1 MDKKFNVSVL
11 GGGSFGTVL
20 ANLSAKNGLDTYL
33 WVRDSELA
41 LKINSESANRDYH
54 PELKLSKK
62 IFASDILSECVC
74 NADLIFIATP
84 SSIIENVVDRIKPLI
99 KDDVVLISCTKGLI
113 NKPTRTITDYIKDQ
127 LMEKPA
133 LERLGV
139 LSGPNLAREIAD
151 AKVAGS
157 VIASQSQHS
166 KDLVINALE
175 SKIFKLYSSNDI
187 KGVEYAGAL
196 KNIYAIGCGIG
207 YQLNIGENANGLII
221 SRAMA
226 EISQFAVHKGAKPIT
241 FLGLAG
247 MGDLIA
253 TCTSKLSRNF
263 SVGIEIAKGLS
274 LDDASQKIGQ
284 VAEGVN
290 TLKIVYEEAIESNL
304 TMPILSSL
312 YTIIYQNQDPK
323 SLLENLINHRD
334 QLDVKFE

>member
-1 MDKKFNVSVL
+1 MNKKFNVSVL

-20 ANLSAKNGLDTYL
+20 ANLSAKNGLDTHL

-41 LKINSESANRDYH
+41 LKINSESANREYH

-62 IFASDILSECVC
+62 IFASEVLSECVC
-74 NADLIFIATP
+74 NADLIFVATP
-84 SSIIENVVDRIKPLI
+84 SSIIQNVINRIKPHI
-99 KDDVVLISCTKGLI
+99 KEGVVLISCTKGLV
-113 NKPTRTITDYIKDQ
+113 NNPTRTITDYIKEQ
-127 LMEKPA
+127 LFDKTA

-151 AKVAGS
+151 EKVAGS
-157 VIASQSQHS
+157 VIASKSQHS
-166 KDLVINALE
+166 IDLVINALE

-207 YQLNIGENANGLII
+207 HQLNIGENANGLII

-263 SVGIEIAKGLS
+263 SVGVEIAQGLS

-290 TLKIVYEEAIESNL
+290 TLKIIYEEALESDL

-312 YTIIYQNQDPK
+312 YKIIHQNEDPK
-323 SLLENLINHRD
+323 SLLENLINHPD
-334 QLDVKFE
+334 QLDVKFK

>member
-1 MDKKFNVSVL
+1 MNKKFNVSVL

-62 IFASDILSECVC
+62 IFASEILSECVC

-84 SSIIENVVDRIKPLI
+84 SSIIENVIDRIKPDI
-99 KDDVVLISCTKGLI
+99 KEDVVLISCTKGLI
-113 NKPTRTITDYIKDQ
+113 SNPTRTITDYIKDQ
-127 LMEKPA
+127 LIEKTT

-151 AKVAGS
+151 EKVAGS
-157 VIASQSQHS
+157 VIASKSQLS

-207 YQLNIGENANGLII
+207 YQLNVGENANGLII

-263 SVGIEIAKGLS
+263 SIGTEIARGLS
-274 LDDASQKIGQ
+274 LGEASQEIGQ
-284 VAEGVN
+284 VAEGIN
-290 TLKIVYEEAIESNL
+290 TLKIVYDEAIKLNL

-312 YTIIYQNQDPK
+312 YKIIYQNHDPT
-323 SLLENLINHRD
+323 SLFENLINHSD
-334 QLDVKFE
+334 HLDVKFE

>member
-1 MDKKFNVSVL
+1 MNKKFNVSVL

-20 ANLSAKNGLDTYL
+20 ANLSAKNGLDTHL

-41 LKINSESANRDYH
+41 LKINSESANREYH

-62 IFASDILSECVC
+62 IFASEVLSECVC

-84 SSIIENVVDRIKPLI
+84 SSIIQNVIDRIKPHI
-99 KDDVVLISCTKGLI
+99 KEGVVLISCTKGI
-113 NKPTRTITDYIKDQ
+113 VNNPTRTITDYIKEQ
-127 LMEKPA
+127 LFDRTA

-151 AKVAGS
+151 EKVAGS
-157 VIASQSQHS
+157 VIASRSQHS
-166 KDLVINALE
+166 IDLVINALE

-207 YQLNIGENANGLII
+207 HQLNIGENANGLII

-247 MGDLIA
+247 VGDLIA

-263 SVGIEIAKGLS
+263 SVGIEIAQGLS

-290 TLKIVYEEAIESNL
+290 TLKIIYEEALESDL

-312 YTIIYQNQDPK
+312 YKIIYQNEDPK
-323 SLLENLINHRD
+323 SLLENLINHPD
-334 QLDVKFE
+334 QLDVKFK

>member
-1 MDKKFNVSVL
+1 MNKKFNVSVL

-41 LKINSESANRDYH
+41 LKINSESANREYH

-62 IFASDILSECVC
+62 IFASEILSECVC
-74 NADLIFIATP
+74 NADLIFVATP
-84 SSIIENVVDRIKPLI
+84 SSIIQNVINRIKPHI
-99 KDDVVLISCTKGLI
+99 KEGVVLISCTKGLV
-113 NKPTRTITDYIKDQ
+113 NNPTRTITDYIKEQ
-127 LMEKPA
+127 LFDKTA

-151 AKVAGS
+151 EKVAGS
-157 VIASQSQHS
+157 VIASKSQHS
-166 KDLVINALE
+166 IDLVIIALE

-207 YQLNIGENANGLII
+207 HQLNIGENANGLII

-226 EISQFAVHKGAKPIT
+226 EISQFAVHKGAKPVT

-263 SVGIEIAKGLS
+263 SVGVEIAQGLS

-290 TLKIVYEEAIESNL
+290 TLKIIYEEALESDL

-312 YTIIYQNQDPK
+312 YKIIHQNEDPK
-323 SLLENLINHRD
+323 SLLENLINHPD
-334 QLDVKFE
+334 QLDVKFK

>member
-1 MDKKFNVSVL
+1 MNKKFNVSVL

-20 ANLSAKNGLDTYL
+20 ANLSAKNGLDTHL

-41 LKINSESANRDYH
+41 LKINSESANREYH

-62 IFASDILSECVC
+62 IFASEVLSECVC

-84 SSIIENVVDRIKPLI
+84 SSIIQNVIDRIKPHI
-99 KDDVVLISCTKGLI
+99 KEGVVLISCTKGI
-113 NKPTRTITDYIKDQ
+113 VNNPTRTITDYIKEQ
-127 LMEKPA
+127 LFDRTA

-151 AKVAGS
+151 EKVAGS
-157 VIASQSQHS
+157 VIASRSQHS
-166 KDLVINALE
+166 IDLVINALE

-207 YQLNIGENANGLII
+207 HQLNIGENANGLII

-263 SVGIEIAKGLS
+263 SIGIEIAQGLS

-290 TLKIVYEEAIESNL
+290 TLKIIYEEALESDL

-312 YTIIYQNQDPK
+312 YKIIHQNQDPK
-323 SLLENLINHRD
+323 SLLENLINHPD
-334 QLDVKFE
+334 QLDVKFK

>member
-1 MDKKFNVSVL
+1 VNKKFNVSVL

-20 ANLSAKNGLDTYL
+20 ANLSAKNGLDTHL

-41 LKINSESANRDYH
+41 LKINSESANREYH

-62 IFASDILSECVC
+62 IFASEVLSECVC

-84 SSIIENVVDRIKPLI
+84 SSIIQNVIDRIKPHI
-99 KDDVVLISCTKGLI
+99 KEGVVLISCTKGI
-113 NKPTRTITDYIKDQ
+113 VNNPTRTITDYIKEQ
-127 LMEKPA
+127 LFDRTA

-151 AKVAGS
+151 EKVAGS
-157 VIASQSQHS
+157 VIASRSQHS
-166 KDLVINALE
+166 IDLVINALE

-207 YQLNIGENANGLII
+207 HQLNIGENANGLII

-263 SVGIEIAKGLS
+263 SIGIEIAQGLS

-290 TLKIVYEEAIESNL
+290 TLKIIYEEALESDL

-312 YTIIYQNQDPK
+312 YKIIHQNQDPK
-323 SLLENLINHRD
+323 SLLENLINHPD
-334 QLDVKFE
+334 QLDVKFK

>member
-1 MDKKFNVSVL
+1 MNKKFNVSVL

-41 LKINSESANRDYH
+41 LKINSESANREYH

-62 IFASDILSECVC
+62 IFASEILSECVC
-74 NADLIFIATP
+74 NADLIFVATP
-84 SSIIENVVDRIKPLI
+84 SSIIQNVINRIKPHI
-99 KDDVVLISCTKGLI
+99 KEGVVLISCTKGLV
-113 NKPTRTITDYIKDQ
+113 NNPTRTITDYIKEQ
-127 LMEKPA
+127 LFDKTA

-151 AKVAGS
+151 EKVAGS
-157 VIASQSQHS
+157 VIASKSQHS
-166 KDLVINALE
+166 IDLVIIALE

-207 YQLNIGENANGLII
+207 HQLNIGENANGLII

-226 EISQFAVHKGAKPIT
+226 EISQFAVHKGAKPVT

-263 SVGIEIAKGLS
+263 SVGVEIAQGLS

-290 TLKIVYEEAIESNL
+290 TLKIIYEEALESDL

-312 YTIIYQNQDPK
+312 YKIIYQNKDPK
-323 SLLENLINHRD
+323 SLLENLINHPD
-334 QLDVKFE
+334 QLDVKFK

>member
-1 MDKKFNVSVL
+1 VNKKFNVSVL

-20 ANLSAKNGLDTYL
+20 ANLSAKNGLDTHL

-41 LKINSESANRDYH
+41 LKINSESANREYH

-62 IFASDILSECVC
+62 IFASEVLSECVC

-84 SSIIENVVDRIKPLI
+84 SSIIQNVIDRIKPHI
-99 KDDVVLISCTKGLI
+99 KEGVVLISCTKGI
-113 NKPTRTITDYIKDQ
+113 VNNPTRTITDYIKEQ
-127 LMEKPA
+127 LFDRTA

-151 AKVAGS
+151 EKVAGS
-157 VIASQSQHS
+157 VIASRSQHS
-166 KDLVINALE
+166 IDLVINALE

-263 SVGIEIAKGLS
+263 SVGIEIAQGLS

-290 TLKIVYEEAIESNL
+290 TLKIIYEEALESDL

-312 YTIIYQNQDPK
+312 YKIIHQNEDPK
-323 SLLENLINHRD
+323 SLLENLINHPD
-334 QLDVKFE
+334 QLDVKFK

>member
-1 MDKKFNVSVL
+1 MNKKFNVSVL

-41 LKINSESANRDYH
+41 LKINSESANREYH

-62 IFASDILSECVC
+62 IFASEVLSECVC
-74 NADLIFIATP
+74 NADLIFVATP
-84 SSIIENVVDRIKPLI
+84 SSIIQNVINRIKPHI
-99 KDDVVLISCTKGLI
+99 KEGVVLISCTKGLV
-113 NKPTRTITDYIKDQ
+113 NNPTRTITDYIKEQ
-127 LMEKPA
+127 LFDKTA

-151 AKVAGS
+151 EKVAGS
-157 VIASQSQHS
+157 VIASKSQHS
-166 KDLVINALE
+166 IDLVIIALE

-207 YQLNIGENANGLII
+207 HQLNIGENANGLII

-263 SVGIEIAKGLS
+263 SVGVEIAQGLS

-290 TLKIVYEEAIESNL
+290 TLKIIYEEALESDL

-312 YTIIYQNQDPK
+312 YKIIYQNKDPK
-323 SLLENLINHRD
+323 SLLENLINHPD
-334 QLDVKFE
+334 QLDVKFK

>member
-1 MDKKFNVSVL
+1 MNKKFNVSVL

-41 LKINSESANRDYH
+41 LKINSESANRESH
-54 PELKLSKK
+54 TELKLSKK
-62 IFASDILSECVC
+62 IFASEILSECVC

-84 SSIIENVVDRIKPLI
+84 SSIIENVIDRIKPHI
-99 KDDVVLISCTKGLI
+99 KEGVVLISCTKGLV
-113 NKPTRTITDYIKDQ
+113 NNPTRTITDYIKDQ
-127 LMEKPA
+127 LFDKTA
-133 LERLGV
+133 LGRLGV

-151 AKVAGS
+151 EKVAGS
-157 VIASQSQHS
+157 VIASKSQHS

-263 SVGIEIAKGLS
+263 SIGTEIARGLS
-274 LDDASQKIGQ
+274 LGEASQEIGQ
-284 VAEGVN
+284 VAEGIN
-290 TLKIVYEEAIESNL
+290 TLKIVYDEAIELNL

-312 YTIIYQNQDPK
+312 YKIIYQNHDPK
-323 SLLENLINHRD
+323 SLFENLINHPD
-334 QLDVKFE
+334 HLDVKFE

>member
-1 MDKKFNVSVL
+1 M
-11 GGGSFGTVL
+11 
-20 ANLSAKNGLDTYL
+20 
-33 WVRDSELA
+33 
-41 LKINSESANRDYH
+41 
-54 PELKLSKK
+54 
-62 IFASDILSECVC
+62 
-74 NADLIFIATP
+74 
-84 SSIIENVVDRIKPLI
+84 
-99 KDDVVLISCTKGLI
+99 
-113 NKPTRTITDYIKDQ
+113 
-127 LMEKPA
+127 
-133 LERLGV
+133 
-139 LSGPNLAREIAD
+139 
-151 AKVAGS
+151 
-157 VIASQSQHS
+157 
-166 KDLVINALE
+166 VINALE

-290 TLKIVYEEAIESNL
+290 TLKIVYEEAIESNI

-323 SLLENLINHRD
+323 SLLKNLINHRD

>member
-1 MDKKFNVSVL
+1 MNKKFNVSVL

-41 LKINSESANRDYH
+41 LKINSESANREYH

-62 IFASDILSECVC
+62 IFASEILSECVC
-74 NADLIFIATP
+74 NADLIFVATP
-84 SSIIENVVDRIKPLI
+84 SSIIQNVINRIKPHI
-99 KDDVVLISCTKGLI
+99 KEGVVLISCTKGLV
-113 NKPTRTITDYIKDQ
+113 NNPTRTITDYIKEQ
-127 LMEKPA
+127 LFDKTA

-151 AKVAGS
+151 EKVAGS
-157 VIASQSQHS
+157 VIASKSQHS
-166 KDLVINALE
+166 IDLVINALE

-207 YQLNIGENANGLII
+207 HQLNIGENANGLII

-263 SVGIEIAKGLS
+263 SVGVEIAQGLS

-290 TLKIVYEEAIESNL
+290 TLKIIYEEALESDL

-312 YTIIYQNQDPK
+312 YKIIHQHEDPK
-323 SLLENLINHRD
+323 SLLENLINHPD
-334 QLDVKFE
+334 QLDVKFK